1 MGEEVRGHGR
11 DERDEGPGGRRH
23 PRRPVRGGARRQ
35 LRRAGGEPLRVREP
49 RREGPHQLRG
59 ADPHRGRGRPS
70 PGAGDR
76 VRRRATAR
84 PGCARISSRKKLDDG
99 FWSALRARLV
109 ARRQRRADFFMPRTK
124 GRAVRLGSYARLSR
138 GDDSDGVSG
147 SIVNQQQIIRQ
158 YCERSPEDLRIVRE
172 YADDGVSGTTYDREG
187 WRALMSDLESGVIEG
202 FVVKDSSRF
211 GRNSIESGL
220 LLEKEFP
227 RMNGGRGVR
236 VIMISEGYD
245 SASSDPYTSSIMLAF
260 RGMLNENVSRD
271 TSVKTRAGLHAKMQR
286 GERACAFAPYGY
298 ADDPER
304 RGRLVVDGPAASNV
318 RRIFAMKLDGMS
330 PQAIADELNRLGE
343 PCPGAYKRERGVSLA
358 MPFAGA
364 DGPRW
369 RPVTVA
375 RILSNEVYA
384 GTMVQGR
391 TYTPSF
397 RSRKTLP
404 HAPEEWFRKEGAHE
418 AIVSLHEFELV
429 QDLMARDTRTA
440 PGSRVVAL
448 FSGIAY
454 CAECGQQMLIR
465 TGRNGNRYLTCST
478 NKRDA
483 RRCSSHL
490 FNEARLRAIVAEAA
504 QALVDVSVDT
514 SRFVASHRDELVRER
529 TADVDRRI
537 DDARRRQERA
547 LHFRHGLV
555 DDLEAGV
562 ITKEEYGL
570 FASAYASRIEEARS
584 AVLELEAERERVA
597 DLVTEAEA
605 ALERFA
611 ASGSIGEL
619 TRRKVVELVE
629 RVDIHEDKS
638 VEVRFRVQDVME
650 RAGVAFAEGESR

>member
-1 MGEEVRGHGR
+1 
-11 DERDEGPGGRRH
+11 
-23 PRRPVRGGARRQ
+23 
-35 LRRAGGEPLRVREP
+35 
-49 RREGPHQLRG
+49 
-59 ADPHRGRGRPS
+59 
-70 PGAGDR
+70 
-76 VRRRATAR
+76 
-84 PGCARISSRKKLDDG
+84 
-99 FWSALRARLV
+99 
-109 ARRQRRADFFMPRTK
+109 MPRTK

-147 SIVNQQQIIRQ
+147 SIVNQQQIIRR

-245 SASSDPYTSSIMLAF
+245 SASSDPYASSIMLAF

-343 PCPGAYKRERGVSLA
+343 PCPGAYKRERGVRLA

-369 RPVTVA
+369 RPATVA

-404 HAPEEWFRKEGAHE
+404 RAPEEWFRKEGAHE

-454 CAECGQQMLIR
+454 CADCGQQMLIR

-504 QALVDVSVDT
+504 QALVDVSIDT

-650 RAGVAFAEGESR
+650 RAGVAFAEGGSR

>member
-1 MGEEVRGHGR
+1 
-11 DERDEGPGGRRH
+11 
-23 PRRPVRGGARRQ
+23 
-35 LRRAGGEPLRVREP
+35 
-49 RREGPHQLRG
+49 
-59 ADPHRGRGRPS
+59 
-70 PGAGDR
+70 
-76 VRRRATAR
+76 
-84 PGCARISSRKKLDDG
+84 
-99 FWSALRARLV
+99 
-109 ARRQRRADFFMPRTK
+109 
-124 GRAVRLGSYARLSR
+124 
-138 GDDSDGVSG
+138 
-147 SIVNQQQIIRQ
+147 
-158 YCERSPEDLRIVRE
+158 
-172 YADDGVSGTTYDREG
+172 
-187 WRALMSDLESGVIEG
+187 MSDLESGVIEG

-304 RGRLVVDGPAASNV
+304 RGHLVVDGPAASNV

-343 PCPGAYKRERGVSLA
+343 PCPGAYKRERGARLA

-404 HAPEEWFRKEGAHE
+404 RAPEEWFRKEGAHE
-418 AIVSLHEFELV
+418 AIVSRHEFELV

-440 PGSRVVAL
+440 PGSRIVAL

-454 CAECGQQMLIR
+454 CADCGQQMLIR

-483 RRCSSHL
+483 HRCSSHL

-605 ALERFA
+605 ALERFE

-650 RAGVAFAEGESR
+650 RAGVAFAEGGPR

>member
-1 MGEEVRGHGR
+1 M
-11 DERDEGPGGRRH
+11 
-23 PRRPVRGGARRQ
+23 
-35 LRRAGGEPLRVREP
+35 
-49 RREGPHQLRG
+49 
-59 ADPHRGRGRPS
+59 
-70 PGAGDR
+70 
-76 VRRRATAR
+76 
-84 PGCARISSRKKLDDG
+84 
-99 FWSALRARLV
+99 
-109 ARRQRRADFFMPRTK
+109 
-124 GRAVRLGSYARLSR
+124 
-138 GDDSDGVSG
+138 
-147 SIVNQQQIIRQ
+147 
-158 YCERSPEDLRIVRE
+158 
-172 YADDGVSGTTYDREG
+172 
-187 WRALMSDLESGVIEG
+187 
-202 FVVKDSSRF
+202 
-211 GRNSIESGL
+211 
-220 LLEKEFP
+220 
-227 RMNGGRGVR
+227 
-236 VIMISEGYD
+236 
-245 SASSDPYTSSIMLAF
+245 
-260 RGMLNENVSRD
+260 
-271 TSVKTRAGLHAKMQR
+271 
-286 GERACAFAPYGY
+286 
-298 ADDPER
+298 
-304 RGRLVVDGPAASNV
+304 
-318 RRIFAMKLDGMS
+318 
-330 PQAIADELNRLGE
+330 
-343 PCPGAYKRERGVSLA
+343 
-358 MPFAGA
+358 
-364 DGPRW
+364 
-369 RPVTVA
+369 
-375 RILSNEVYA
+375 
-384 GTMVQGR
+384 
-391 TYTPSF
+391 
-397 RSRKTLP
+397 
-404 HAPEEWFRKEGAHE
+404 
-418 AIVSLHEFELV
+418 SLHEFELV

-454 CAECGQQMLIR
+454 CADCGQQMLIR

-650 RAGVAFAEGESR
+650 RAGVAFAEGGSR